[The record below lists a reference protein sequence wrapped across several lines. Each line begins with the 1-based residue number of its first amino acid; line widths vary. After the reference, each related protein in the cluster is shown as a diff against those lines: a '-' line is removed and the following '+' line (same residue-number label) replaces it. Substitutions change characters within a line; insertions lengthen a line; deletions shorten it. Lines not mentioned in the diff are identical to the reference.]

1 MSIAHLLEEFDD
13 LGDGAS
19 DISISEMK
27 LEEEKLQAFER
38 GYGAGWEDASKAEAG
53 DREKLTSDF
62 ANNLRELSFTYQE
75 AYGQMVRSLE
85 PLLTRI
91 VSSVLPEIA
100 RKSLG
105 PQISETLV
113 EAAKSVGKQT
123 VEIVVSPGNGEIVG
137 EMLGAQMGFPI
148 KLIEEASLGE
158 GQAYLR
164 FGDAERQIDYDDV
177 LAGVSRA
184 VAAFFHELDKS
195 IKSEVHDVG

>member
-105 PQISETLV
+105 PQPRRACDWLRSD
-113 EAAKSVGKQT
+113 
-123 VEIVVSPGNGEIVG
+123 
-137 EMLGAQMGFPI
+137 LGAW
-148 KLIEEASLGE
+148 L
-158 GQAYLR
+158 
-164 FGDAERQIDYDDV
+164 
-177 LAGVSRA
+177 
-184 VAAFFHELDKS
+184 
-195 IKSEVHDVG
+195 